1 MPSFDIVS
9 ELDKHELQ
17 NAVDQANKEV
27 TTRYDFKGT
36 SSEFSLTGTTITMST
51 ESDFQLKQMFDI
63 LVQKANRRG
72 IDIKCVE
79 EKEPTVQLKSAKQ
92 DIIMREGLDTTIAK
106 KIVKMIKDS
115 KIKVQA
121 QIQGESVRVTGKK
134 RDDLQEVMQMLRSK
148 EDIDMPLQFN
158 NFRD

>member
-36 SSEFSLTGTTITMST
+36 ASEFSLAGTTVSLST
-51 ESDFQLKQMFDI
+51 ESDFQLNQMKDI
-63 LVQKANRRG
+63 LIQKANRRG
-72 IDIKCVE
+72 IDVKCME
-79 EKEPTVQLKSAKQ
+79 EKEPTLQLKSAKQ
-92 DIIMREGLDTTIAK
+92 DIVMREGLETTIAK
-106 KIVKMIKDS
+106 KIVKAIKDS

-121 QIQGESVRVTGKK
+121 QIQGDSVRVTGKK
-134 RDDLQEVMQMLRSK
+134 RDDLQQVMQMLRGM
-148 EDIDMPLQFN
+148 EDLDMPLQFN

>member
-36 SSEFSLTGTTITMST
+36 DSSFTLNDTTVSMST
-51 ESDFQLKQMFDI
+51 ESDFQLKQMFDMLI
-63 LVQKANRRG
+63 QKANRRG

-79 EKEPTVQLKSAKQ
+79 EKEPTIQLKSAKQ
-92 DIIMREGLDTTIAK
+92 DIVLREGLDAPIAK
-106 KIVKMIKDS
+106 KIVKLIKDS
-115 KIKVQA
+115 KLKVQA

-134 RDDLQEVMQMLRSK
+134 RDDLQQVMQLLRGN

>member
-9 ELDKHELQ
+9 EIDKHELQ

-36 SSEFSLTGTTITMST
+36 DSSFELKDNAITMKT
-51 ESDFQLKQMFDI
+51 ESDFQLNQMYDM
-63 LVQKANRRG
+63 LLQKANRRG
-72 IDIKCVE
+72 IDIKCM
-79 EKEPTVQLKSAKQ
+79 KLGDPDIQLKTAKQ
-92 DIIMREGLDTTIAK
+92 VVEMREGIEAPLAK
-106 KIVKMIKDS
+106 KIIKAIKDS
-115 KIKVQA
+115 KLKVQA
-121 QIQGESVRVTGKK
+121 ANQGDSVRVTGKK
-134 RDDLQEVMQMLRSK
+134 RDDLQQVMQLLRGM

>member
-9 ELDKHELQ
+9 ELDKHELT

-36 SSEFSLTGTTITMST
+36 DSAFELKGNTVTLKTESEF
-51 ESDFQLKQMFDI
+51 QLEQMYDI

-72 IDIKCVE
+72 IDVKCMEV
-79 EKEPTVQLKSAKQ
+79 KDPVVHLKSAVQEVQMK
-92 DIIMREGLDTTIAK
+92 EGLDAPLAK
-106 KIVKMIKDS
+106 KIIKAIKDS

-121 QIQGESVRVTGKK
+121 ANQGDSIRVTGKK
-134 RDDLQEVMQMLRSK
+134 RDDLQQVMQLLRGMDDL
-148 EDIDMPLQFN
+148 ELPLQFN